1 MENILLS
8 IVIFL
13 LIVNLTLYFF
23 LSVYIVRMNNRFDSL
38 ISELIQ
44 LISLNDSEPV
54 VPPAPVNK
62 PKTWDEK
69 YEMEIEMTSRRMRQD
84 SGLAD
89 IPTVRSYD
97 LQSEN

>member
-1 MENILLS
+1 
-8 IVIFL
+8 
-13 LIVNLTLYFF
+13 
-23 LSVYIVRMNNRFDSL
+23 MNNRFDFL

-54 VPPAPVNK
+54 VPPDPAKK

-69 YEMEIEMTSRRMRQD
+69 YEMEIEMMTRRMRQD

-97 LQSEN
+97 LSSEN

>member
-1 MENILLS
+1 
-8 IVIFL
+8 
-13 LIVNLTLYFF
+13 
-23 LSVYIVRMNNRFDSL
+23 MNNRFDSL
-38 ISELIQ
+38 ISELVQ

-54 VPPAPVNK
+54 VPPDPARK

-69 YEMEIEMTSRRMRQD
+69 YEMEIEMMTRRMRQD

-97 LQSEN
+97 LSSEN

>member
-1 MENILLS
+1 
-8 IVIFL
+8 
-13 LIVNLTLYFF
+13 
-23 LSVYIVRMNNRFDSL
+23 L

-54 VPPAPVNK
+54 VPPDPASK

-69 YEMEIEMTSRRMRQD
+69 YEMEIEMMTRRMRQD

-97 LQSEN
+97 LSSEN